1 MRMLRTGAMK
11 MVRIGAVALVLLLA
25 GCSVAPPPPSALS
38 ASSIGRL
45 VSAVP
50 ETATSTE
57 PATRLAKGL
66 TPPTNRWFSG
76 LVFGDAPKP
85 VFPLPLSFA
94 LVEGGFQFGLPTVTS
109 APGAISAPAAPQLTV
124 RTGADEHVVSR
135 YDDVSV
141 TIDDGTVGATTIARG
156 SPVVSFAAQ
165 RKAKLELST
174 RFEARGDGLYTA
186 TVDGTEFA
194 LVVPDGSVDGVT
206 VSLPKGAVANWLPV
220 PDDGDAAELAE
231 FATGALTGVRTSYSS
246 TRTTATTA
254 LRYSADEPTLF
265 GVLPHQRDGLVKPA
279 SCDLGTFETAYGEM
293 ELCGGTSLR
302 WSVPAAEPAT
312 GLDLSG
318 LSAAER
324 TELDAQLG
332 RDIAA
337 TDELPGDT
345 YFGGKALARLATLL
359 QIARELDSD
368 AAVTAISSKL
378 DAALLEWTEP
388 DGCEQ
393 RSERCFAYDPSV
405 RGMVGQ
411 AASFGSDEFNDH
423 HFHYG
428 YFLFAAGV
436 AAQDDPKLAAR
447 LKPVMTLVAAD
458 IASGSGS
465 SYFPQRRVF
474 DAYSGHSWAS
484 GYSPFADGNN
494 QESSSEAVAAW
505 NGLAAWAAA
514 ADDDALER
522 EARWMLSA
530 EANSARAYWLGFDT
544 TTEPYADYDRSI
556 VGIVWDGKRDYGT
569 WFSAER
575 SAILGI
581 QLLPLSP
588 VTDASGSNYLA
599 GDPERI
605 RANVAEAGEPGQFAD
620 YILMYQSLAGSKD
633 AATALRAAAD
643 LPDSAIDDGNSRTY
657 MTAFIMANA

>member
-1 MRMLRTGAMK
+1 MRML
-11 MVRIGAVALVLLLA
+11 RIGAVALILVLA
-25 GCSVAPPPPSALS
+25 GCSVVPPAPSAPS
-38 ASSIGRL
+38 TSSIGRL

-50 ETATSTE
+50 ETASSTE

-109 APGAISAPAAPQLTV
+109 APGVISAPAAPQLTV
-124 RTGADEHVVSR
+124 RTGADDHVVSR

-156 SPVVSFAAQ
+156 SPVVSFTAQ

-194 LVVPDGSVDGVT
+194 LVAPDGSVDGVT

-220 PDDGDAAELAE
+220 PDDGDVAELAQ

-254 LRYSADEPTLF
+254 LRYSADQPTLF
-265 GVLPHQRDGLVKPA
+265 GMLPHQRDGLERPA

-293 ELCGGTSLR
+293 ELCAGTSLR

-324 TELDAQLG
+324 SELDTQLG

-337 TDELPGDT
+337 TDDLPGDT

-359 QIARELDSD
+359 QIARDLDSR

-378 DAALLEWTEP
+378 DSALLEWTEP

-436 AAQDDPKLAAR
+436 AAEGDPELAAR

-458 IASGSGS
+458 IASGAGS
-465 SYFPQRRVF
+465 KYFPERRVF

-514 ADDDALER
+514 ADDDALAR

-530 EANSARAYWLGFDT
+530 EANSARAYWLDFDT
-544 TTEPYADYDRSI
+544 TAEPYADYERSV

-620 YILMYQSLAGSKD
+620 YILMYRSLAGSED
-633 AATALRAAAD
+633 AAAALRAAAD

-657 MTAFIMANA
+657 MTAFILANG

>member
-1 MRMLRTGAMK
+1 
-11 MVRIGAVALVLLLA
+11 
-25 GCSVAPPPPSALS
+25 
-38 ASSIGRL
+38 
-45 VSAVP
+45 
-50 ETATSTE
+50 
-57 PATRLAKGL
+57 
-66 TPPTNRWFSG
+66 
-76 LVFGDAPKP
+76 
-85 VFPLPLSFA
+85 
-94 LVEGGFQFGLPTVTS
+94 
-109 APGAISAPAAPQLTV
+109 
-124 RTGADEHVVSR
+124 
-135 YDDVSV
+135 
-141 TIDDGTVGATTIARG
+141 
-156 SPVVSFAAQ
+156 
-165 RKAKLELST
+165 
-174 RFEARGDGLYTA
+174 
-186 TVDGTEFA
+186 
-194 LVVPDGSVDGVT
+194 
-206 VSLPKGAVANWLPV
+206 
-220 PDDGDAAELAE
+220 
-231 FATGALTGVRTSYSS
+231 
-246 TRTTATTA
+246 
-254 LRYSADEPTLF
+254 
-265 GVLPHQRDGLVKPA
+265 VKPA

-324 TELDAQLG
+324 TELDTQLG

-337 TDELPGDT
+337 TYELPGDT

-436 AAQDDPKLAAR
+436 AAQEDPKLAAR

-465 SYFPQRRVF
+465 RYFPQRRVF

-544 TTEPYADYDRSI
+544 TTEPYADYDRSV

-620 YILMYQSLAGSKD
+620 YILMYQSLAGSTD
-633 AATALRAAAD
+633 AAAALRAAAD